1 MDKRHPFQLSRRDLL
16 KLSGGILIGSA
27 GALRPSWAR
36 AQTPSMYPFPFP
48 IEGATIGCGVGAE
61 PFPTSPFILSPFT
74 DPLPIPAPLAPVD
87 PIDVGTWANPPGSG
101 PGQQDFYGGTHQLWP
116 SALPAG
122 YNAAPLIYQIKLQ
135 VATHD
140 FTSSFVQPIDSA
152 GFAVIPPG
160 SATSAPRKLPP
171 STIYGFNGTF
181 PGPMIYARYGQASL
195 VRFENHLNDP
205 SNPFNTLDRQD
216 FGAPDGAF
224 LTHLHNGH
232 TAPESDGNPHYM
244 PSAYEPDMW
253 VDNLYLNYPAGG
265 DETEKQSFFWFHDHR
280 MDHTG
285 ANVYKGMVG
294 LYPIYDPV
302 LDPGDERIAT
312 GLRLPGVPRFIGKP
326 GEKMGLPGEPG
337 SHVQVDYDIPLAFYD
352 CRLDDGVTQH
362 QDFHNGCGETHPE
375 WWGKTFFRHYPN
387 HGFVGD
393 VFTVNCTAYPV
404 LEVKRRK
411 YRFRC
416 LDASIARIYE
426 FVLMSSTCG
435 PVAAPGTQGQYQ
447 LPDAQQCMQFN
458 EIAVDGGLLPAPIVR
473 NSFELWPAK
482 RREVVVDFSKYMDGT
497 PTRKGDVVY
506 LVNVKQMTNGRKPN
520 GALDVP
526 EPGEPFVPFDP
537 NYRVPMIKIVIGDLP
552 PETDVSQVPSRLRP
566 LPTMDPAVVAGG
578 PTREFVLQ
586 RGGSGGGES
595 EWLINGQIFDP
606 TVSLASPQRGKPE
619 VWTLR
624 NGGGGWVHPLH
635 LHMEEHQV
643 LSRNGVKTP
652 LDPGHPDDAS
662 REDVIA
668 LEPGEST
675 VIYRNFR
682 TFVGPYVAHCHN
694 LAHEDHAMMF
704 GWTLVE

>member
-1 MDKRHPFQLSRRDLL
+1 MDRRHSLQLNRRDLF
-16 KLSGGILIGSA
+16 KLSGGILLGSV
-27 GALRPSWAR
+27 GALRPSWAS
-36 AQTPSMYPFPFP
+36 AQIP
-48 IEGATIGCGVGAE
+48 IEAATTGCGVGAE
-61 PFPTSPFILSPFT
+61 PFPTSPFILNPFT
-74 DPLPIPAPLAPVD
+74 DPLPIPEPLAPVAKSMVD
-87 PIDVGTWANPPGSG
+87 TWASPPGSG
-101 PGQQDFYGGTHQLWP
+101 PGQQDYYGGTHQLWP
-116 SALPAG
+116 STLAAP
-122 YNAAPLIYQIKLQ
+122 YNAEPLIYQIKLE
-135 VATHD
+135 VSTHK
-140 FTSSFVQPIDSA
+140 FTSSFVQPIDKD
-152 GFAVIPPG
+152 GFAVTAPG
-160 SATSAPRKLPP
+160 FGPGPQKLPD
-171 STIYGFNGTF
+171 STIYGYNGTF
-181 PGPMIYARYGQASL
+181 PGPMIYARYGQPSL
-195 VRFENHLNDP
+195 VRFENHLDVGNG
-205 SNPFNTLDRQD
+205 LDRQD
-216 FGAPDGAF
+216 FGAPDWAF

-244 PSAYEPDMW
+244 PSAYEPGMW
-253 VDNLYLNYPAGG
+253 CDNLYLNYPAGG
-265 DETEKQSFFWFHDHR
+265 DDTEKQSFFWFHDHR

-294 LYPIYDPV
+294 LYPIYDPK

-312 GLRLPGVPRFIGKP
+312 GLRLPGVPTGV
-326 GEKMGLPGEPG
+326 GLPGQPG
-337 SHVQVDYDIPLAFYD
+337 STGRVEYDIPLAFYD

-416 LDASIARIYE
+416 LDASIARVYE

-435 PVAAPGTQGQYQ
+435 PVAAPGVQGQYQ
-447 LPDAQQCMQFN
+447 LPDGQQSMQFT

-473 NSFELWPAK
+473 NAFELWPAK
-482 RREVVVDFSKYMDGT
+482 RREVVVDFTKYMDGT
-497 PTRKGDVVY
+497 PTKKGDVVY

-520 GALDVP
+520 AAADVP
-526 EPGEPFVPFDP
+526 ETPGDPFFVPFDP
-537 NYRVPMIKIVIGDLP
+537 NYRVPMLKFVIGDLP
-552 PETDVSQVPSRLRP
+552 PVPDVSVIPSRLRP
-566 LPTMDPAVVAGG
+566 LPTMNAAVVAGG

-606 TVSLASPQRGKPE
+606 TVSLAAARRGVPE
-619 VWTLR
+619 VWTIR

-643 LSRNGVKTP
+643 LTRNGIRTP
-652 LDPGHPDDAS
+652 LDRKHPDDAS
-662 REDVIA
+662 REDVVA
-668 LEPGEST
+668 LEPGES
-675 VIYRNFR
+675 VVVYRNFR

-704 GWTLVE
+704 GWDIIE